1 MYSLKKI
8 AKHYVVEGSFVI
20 HFIAAFPFA
29 EIFGV
34 TDPQQIRNLL
44 ALKLVRISRCSTDFF
59 PEDTLLTLMTN
70 LYVVEDR
77 DDKIANDRLAINIIK
92 IVKQVLQTLIITYF
106 LGLIWFRYSD
116 NW

>member
-1 MYSLKKI
+1 
-8 AKHYVVEGSFVI
+8 
-20 HFIAAFPFA
+20 
-29 EIFGV
+29 
-34 TDPQQIRNLL
+34 
-44 ALKLVRISRCSTDFF
+44 
-59 PEDTLLTLMTN
+59 MTN

-116 NW
+116 NWQAYFSDESLENTWVVNFDLRRPKYE